1 MSSERTEEATPKRL
15 REARKKGQ
23 VARSKEL
30 VTGVLLVAAAMTLR
44 AVAPAWIDALRG
56 LTALVLR
63 VASSPTPA
71 LVLGVAGEA
80 ATVAAVALAPILG
93 ALMAAA
99 TFGSLLQTGPVFASE
114 AVSFDL
120 ARLDPV
126 AGAQRIVSLRS
137 AVELLRSLLKI
148 GITLAVAYVCLRDAT
163 HGLATLSG
171 RSAQA
176 TLEAAGAL
184 SATLLF
190 RVGGAMLAIGVL
202 DLLYQRWQLAR
213 DQRMTKDEVK
223 REHKDADGDPHVK
236 QQRERLRREIA
247 QHDLLESVRTAS
259 VVVVNPTHLAVAL
272 RFDEEGDSS
281 APEVVGKGQDEL
293 ARRMIQIAEEA
304 GVPVM
309 RDVPLARGLFEL
321 EVGEEIPERLY
332 DAVAAVLRAAWAED
346 QRDER

>member
-15 REARKKGQ
+15 REARRRGQ

-30 VTGVLLVAAAMTLR
+30 VTGILLIAAGMTLR
-44 AVAPAWIDALRG
+44 AVAPGWIDTLRG
-56 LTALVLR
+56 LSALALRTAS
-63 VASSPTPA
+63 APTPA
-71 LVLGVAGEA
+71 AILAVGSEAFAAGA
-80 ATVAAVALAPILG
+80 LAVAPVLG
-93 ALMAAA
+93 ALVAAA
-99 TFGSLLQTGPVFASE
+99 TLGSVLQTGPVFASE
-114 AVSFDL
+114 AISFDPQ
-120 ARLDPV
+120 RLDPI

-137 AVELLRSLLKI
+137 LIELVRGLVKI
-148 GITLAVAYVCLRDAT
+148 GITLAVAYVCLRDAA
-163 HGLATLSG
+163 HGLAGLSG
-171 RSAQA
+171 RPADAALQ
-176 TLEAAGAL
+176 AAGGL
-184 SATLLF
+184 GATLLF
-190 RVGGAMLAIGVL
+190 RVGGAMVAIGIL

-236 QQRERLRREIA
+236 QQRERMRREIA

-272 RFDEEGDSS
+272 RFDETGEQS

-293 ARRMIQIAEEA
+293 ARRMIRAAEEA

-346 QRDER
+346 ERGDR